1 MKNNRPLLLVLAV
14 ILLLALSAFTVDQ
27 AAQNLNLGLDLRGGV
42 YILYQAEEIGDAAG
56 GDKIDRAVTIIRN
69 RIDALGVANP
79 VIQREGTD
87 RIRIDL
93 PGIEDQRAA
102 REVIGRTAMLSFAGP
117 DGETILTGAE
127 LRNAGVTMDQFNRPA
142 VSLDFNEEGRAKF
155 AAATEKFIGQ
165 IIYIYLDE
173 EVISAPMVESIIT
186 DGNAII
192 TGAGTMDEAAN
203 LALMLR
209 SGALPVRLVELETRG
224 VGPQL
229 GQDSMTRSV
238 RAGIAG
244 LSLVLLFML
253 IYYRGFGVV
262 ANVSLIVYLALVLG
276 LLTAINATLTLFG
289 IAGLILSVGMAIDA
303 NVIIFERVKEELRSG
318 RTMRTSIEAG
328 FQRAFRSILDSN
340 VTTLIAAAVLFSFAT
355 GQVRGFAITLSI
367 GILVSMATSIL
378 LTRFLLRQAA
388 RASLFRAPENAGL
401 RGVSK

>member
-1 MKNNRPLLLVLAV
+1 MKNNRPLLLVLVV
-14 ILLLALSAFTVDQ
+14 ILLLALSAFTVDH
-27 AAQNLNLGLDLRGGV
+27 AVKNLNLGLDLRGGV
-42 YILYQAEEIGDAAG
+42 YILYQAEETGEAVG
-56 GDKIDRAVTIIRN
+56 GDKIERAITIIRN

-79 VIQREGTD
+79 VIQREGAD

-102 REVIGRTAMLSFAGP
+102 REVIGRTAMLSFVGP
-117 DGETILTGAE
+117 GGEPILTGAD
-127 LRNAGVTMDQFNRPA
+127 LRSAGVTMDQFNRPA
-142 VSLDFNEEGRAKF
+142 VSLNFNPEGSAKF
-155 AAATEKFIGQ
+155 AAATEQFIGQ
-165 IIYIYLDE
+165 TIYIHLDE
-173 EVISAPMVESIIT
+173 EVISAPTVESIIT

-229 GQDSMTRSV
+229 GQDSMNRSV

-244 LSLVLLFML
+244 LLLVLLFML
-253 IYYRGFGVV
+253 IYYRGFGIV

-289 IAGLILSVGMAIDA
+289 IAGLILSVGMAVDA
-303 NVIIFERVKEELRSG
+303 NVIIFERIKEELKSG

-367 GILVSMATSIL
+367 GILVSMVTAIL
-378 LTRFLLRQAA
+378 LTRYLMRQAA
-388 RASLFRAPENAGL
+388 RANLFRVPENAGL
-401 RGVSK
+401 KGVSK

>member
-1 MKNNRPLLLVLAV
+1 MKNNRPLLLAV
-14 ILLLALSAFTVDQ
+14 TIILLLVVSVFTVDQ
-27 AAQNLNLGLDLRGGV
+27 AVKNLNLGLDLRGGV
-42 YILYQAEEIGDAAG
+42 YILYQAEETGDAVG
-56 GDKIDRAVTIIRN
+56 GDKIDRAMTIIRN

-102 REVIGRTAMLSFAGP
+102 REIIGRTAMLSFVGP
-117 DGETILTGAE
+117 DGETILTGAD

-142 VSLDFNEEGRAKF
+142 VSLDFNPEGSAKF
-155 AAATEKFIGQ
+155 AAATEKFVGQ
-165 IIYIYLDE
+165 IIYIHLDE
-173 EVISAPMVESIIT
+173 EVISAPTVESIIT

-203 LALMLR
+203 LALVLR

-229 GQDSMTRSV
+229 GQDSMNRSV

-244 LSLVLLFML
+244 LVLVLLFML
-253 IYYRGFGVV
+253 VYYRGFGLV

-289 IAGLILSVGMAIDA
+289 IAGLILSVGMAVDA
-303 NVIIFERVKEELRSG
+303 NVIIFERIKEELRAG

-340 VTTLIAAAVLFSFAT
+340 VTTLIASAVLFSFAT

-367 GILVSMATSIL
+367 GIMVSMATAIL

-388 RASLFRAPENAGL
+388 RANLFRAPENAGL
-401 RGVSK
+401 RGASK

>member
-1 MKNNRPLLLVLAV
+1 MLVLTV
-14 ILLLALSAFTVDQ
+14 ILLLVASVFTVDQ
-27 AAQNLNLGLDLRGGV
+27 AVKNLNLGLDLRGGV
-42 YILYQAEEIGDAAG
+42 YILYQAEETGDAVS
-56 GDKIDRAVTIIRN
+56 GDKIDRAMTIIRN

-102 REVIGRTAMLSFAGP
+102 REVIGRTAMLSFVGP
-117 DGETILTGAE
+117 DGETILTGAD

-142 VSLDFNEEGRAKF
+142 VSLNFNPEGSAKF

-165 IIYIYLDE
+165 IIYIHLDE
-173 EVISAPMVESIIT
+173 EVISAPTVESVIT

-229 GQDSMTRSV
+229 GQDSMNRSV

-244 LSLVLLFML
+244 LVLVLLFML
-253 IYYRGFGVV
+253 VYYRGFGLV

-289 IAGLILSVGMAIDA
+289 IAGLILSVGMAVDA
-303 NVIIFERVKEELRSG
+303 NVIIFERIKEELRAG

-367 GILVSMATSIL
+367 GIMVSMATAIL
-378 LTRFLLRQAA
+378 LTRFLLRQAV
-388 RASLFRAPENAGL
+388 RTNLFRVSENAGL

>member
-1 MKNNRPLLLVLAV
+1 VKNNRPLMLVLTV
-14 ILLLALSAFTVDQ
+14 ILLLVASVFTVDQ
-27 AAQNLNLGLDLRGGV
+27 AVKNLNLGLDLRGGV
-42 YILYQAEEIGDAAG
+42 YILYQAEETGDAVS
-56 GDKIDRAVTIIRN
+56 GDKIDRAMTIIRN

-102 REVIGRTAMLSFAGP
+102 REVIGRTAMLSFVGP
-117 DGETILTGAE
+117 DGETILTGAD

-142 VSLDFNEEGRAKF
+142 VSLNFNPEGSAKF

-165 IIYIYLDE
+165 IIYIHLDE
-173 EVISAPMVESIIT
+173 EVISAPTVESVIT

-229 GQDSMTRSV
+229 GQDSMNRSV

-244 LSLVLLFML
+244 LVLVLLFML
-253 IYYRGFGVV
+253 VYYRGFGLV

-289 IAGLILSVGMAIDA
+289 IAGLILSVGMAVDA
-303 NVIIFERVKEELRSG
+303 NVIIFERIKEELRAG

-367 GILVSMATSIL
+367 GIMVSMATAIL
-378 LTRFLLRQAA
+378 LTRFLLRQAV
-388 RASLFRAPENAGL
+388 RTNLFRVSENAGL

>member
-1 MKNNRPLLLVLAV
+1 MKNNRPLMLVLTV
-14 ILLLALSAFTVDQ
+14 ILLLVASVFTVDQ
-27 AAQNLNLGLDLRGGV
+27 AVKNLNLGLDLRGGV
-42 YILYQAEEIGDAAG
+42 YILYQAEETGDAVS
-56 GDKIDRAVTIIRN
+56 GDKIDRAMTIIRN

-102 REVIGRTAMLSFAGP
+102 REVIGRTAMLSFVGP
-117 DGETILTGAE
+117 DGETILTGAD

-142 VSLDFNEEGRAKF
+142 VSLNFNPEGSAKF

-165 IIYIYLDE
+165 IIYIHLDE
-173 EVISAPMVESIIT
+173 EVISAPTVESVIT

-229 GQDSMTRSV
+229 GQDSMNRSV

-244 LSLVLLFML
+244 LVLVLLFML
-253 IYYRGFGVV
+253 VYYRGFGLV

-289 IAGLILSVGMAIDA
+289 IAGLILSVGMAVDA
-303 NVIIFERVKEELRSG
+303 NVIIFERIKEELRAG

-367 GILVSMATSIL
+367 GIMVSMATAIL
-378 LTRFLLRQAA
+378 LTRFLLRQAV
-388 RASLFRAPENAGL
+388 RTNLFRVSENAGL

>member
-1 MKNNRPLLLVLAV
+1 MKNNRPLILVLTV
-14 ILLLALSAFTVDQ
+14 ILLLVASVFTVDQ
-27 AAQNLNLGLDLRGGV
+27 AVKNLSLGLDLRGGV
-42 YILYQAEEIGDAAG
+42 YILYQAEETGDAVS
-56 GDKIDRAVTIIRN
+56 GDKIERAMTIIRN

-102 REVIGRTAMLSFAGP
+102 REVIGRTAMLSFVGP
-117 DGETILTGAE
+117 DGETILTGAD

-142 VSLDFNEEGRAKF
+142 VSLNFNPEGSAKF

-165 IIYIYLDE
+165 IIYIHLDE
-173 EVISAPMVESIIT
+173 EVISAPTVESVIT

-229 GQDSMTRSV
+229 GQDSMNRSV

-244 LSLVLLFML
+244 LVLVLLFML
-253 IYYRGFGVV
+253 VYYRGFGLV

-289 IAGLILSVGMAIDA
+289 IAGLILSVGMAVDA
-303 NVIIFERVKEELRSG
+303 NVIIFERIKEELRAG

-340 VTTLIAAAVLFSFAT
+340 VTTLIAAAILFSFAT

-367 GILVSMATSIL
+367 GIMVSMATAIL
-378 LTRFLLRQAA
+378 LTRFLLRQAV
-388 RASLFRAPENAGL
+388 RTNLFRVSENAGL

>member
-1 MKNNRPLLLVLAV
+1 MKNNRPLLLAV
-14 ILLLALSAFTVDQ
+14 TIILLLVVSVFTVDQ
-27 AAQNLNLGLDLRGGV
+27 AVKNLNLGLDLRGGV
-42 YILYQAEEIGDAAG
+42 YILYQAEETGDAVG
-56 GDKIDRAVTIIRN
+56 GDKIDRAMTIIRN

-102 REVIGRTAMLSFAGP
+102 REIIGRTAMLSFVGP
-117 DGETILTGAE
+117 DGETILTGAD

-142 VSLDFNEEGRAKF
+142 VSLDFNPEGSAKF

-165 IIYIYLDE
+165 IIYIHLDE
-173 EVISAPMVESIIT
+173 EVISAPTVESIIT

-203 LALMLR
+203 LALVLR

-229 GQDSMTRSV
+229 GQDSMNRSV

-244 LSLVLLFML
+244 LVLVLLFML
-253 IYYRGFGVV
+253 VYYRGFGLV

-289 IAGLILSVGMAIDA
+289 IAGLILSVGMAVDA
-303 NVIIFERVKEELRSG
+303 NVIIFERIKEELRAG

-340 VTTLIAAAVLFSFAT
+340 VTTLIASAVLFSFAT

-367 GILVSMATSIL
+367 GIMVSMATAIL

-388 RASLFRAPENAGL
+388 RANLFRAPENAGL
-401 RGVSK
+401 RGASK

>member
-1 MKNNRPLLLVLAV
+1 MKNNRPLILVLTV
-14 ILLLALSAFTVDQ
+14 ILLLVASVFTVDQ
-27 AAQNLNLGLDLRGGV
+27 AVKNLSLGLDLRGGV
-42 YILYQAEEIGDAAG
+42 YILYQAEETGDAVS
-56 GDKIDRAVTIIRN
+56 GDKIDRAMTIIRN

-102 REVIGRTAMLSFAGP
+102 REVIGRTAMLSFVGP
-117 DGETILTGAE
+117 DGETILTGAD

-142 VSLDFNEEGRAKF
+142 VSLNFNPEGSAKF

-165 IIYIYLDE
+165 IIYIHLDE
-173 EVISAPMVESIIT
+173 EVISAPTVESVIT

-229 GQDSMTRSV
+229 GQDSMNRSV

-244 LSLVLLFML
+244 LVLVLLFML
-253 IYYRGFGVV
+253 VYYRGFGLV

-289 IAGLILSVGMAIDA
+289 IAGLILSVGMAVDA
-303 NVIIFERVKEELRSG
+303 NVIIFERIKEELRAG

-340 VTTLIAAAVLFSFAT
+340 VTTLIAAAILFSFAT

-367 GILVSMATSIL
+367 GIMVSMATAIL
-378 LTRFLLRQAA
+378 LTRFLLRQAV
-388 RASLFRAPENAGL
+388 RTNLFRVSENAGL

>member
-1 MKNNRPLLLVLAV
+1 MKNKRSLMLVLIVTLLLV
-14 ILLLALSAFTVDQ
+14 LSAFTVDQ
-27 AAQNLNLGLDLRGGV
+27 AVKNLNLGLDLRGGV
-42 YILYQAEEIGDAAG
+42 YILYQAEEAGDAAG
-56 GDKIDRAVTIIRN
+56 GDKIDRAITIIRN

-79 VIQREGTD
+79 VIQREGAD

-102 REVIGRTAMLSFAGP
+102 RQVIGRTAMLSFVGP
-117 DGETILTGAE
+117 NGEAILTGAD

-142 VSLDFNEEGRAKF
+142 VSLEFNPEGRAKF
-155 AAATEKFIGQ
+155 AAATEEFLGQ
-165 IIYIYLDE
+165 IIYINLDE
-173 EVISAPMVESIIT
+173 EVISAPTVESIIT

-229 GQDSMTRSV
+229 GQDSMNRSV
-238 RAGIAG
+238 RAGIVG
-244 LSLVLLFML
+244 LLLVLLVIL
-253 IYYRGFGVV
+253 IYYRGFGIV

-289 IAGLILSVGMAIDA
+289 IAGLILSVGMAVDA
-303 NVIIFERVKEELRSG
+303 NVIIFERIKEELKNG

-367 GILVSMATSIL
+367 GILVSMATAIL

-388 RASLFRAPENAGL
+388 RANLFRAPENAGL
-401 RGVSK
+401 KGVSK